1 MQVFKAYFKVIKKNI
16 PSMLIYLVVFIG
28 LAIMFSMMIGG
39 NKIANF
45 SETKCR
51 IAFFNYDK
59 ESVFIDSFKEYLKDN
74 ATIIDVTDET
84 QKLQDALFYRDV
96 EYIVKIPKGF
106 TKSLLYG
113 KGDVLIEKT
122 SLPDS
127 TSAMYV
133 DFLINKYLNQ
143 VKLYSKNIPGITYKE
158 IVSNV
163 ENDLKKEANVN
174 LKSYG
179 SSTSTSGISYY
190 FIYFSYSI
198 IAILF
203 LGISSIM
210 IVFNNPELKKRNFC
224 SPVSKFKIN
233 MQIILGN
240 LAFSVF
246 VWALLVAFSTVL
258 YGSALF
264 TVKSM
269 YLVLNAL
276 IFTFVCLSMA
286 FIIGTFIK
294 SRNTQSAIANVLTLG
309 LCFIGGVFV
318 PQQFLGNTV
327 LAISKFTPTYWYVKV
342 INDLDKISFL
352 NFSNL
357 KPVYYEM
364 LIELLFAVGL
374 LTVGLFIS
382 RQRKF
387 EI

>member
-1 MQVFKAYFKVIKKNI
+1 MQVFKAYFKIIKKNI
-16 PSMLIYLVVFIG
+16 PSMLIYLGVFIG
-28 LAIMFSMMIGG
+28 LAIMFSMLIGG
-39 NKIANF
+39 NKITNF

-59 ESVFIDSFKEYLKDN
+59 ESELIDSFKEYLKDN
-74 ATIIDVTDET
+74 ATIIDVQDET

-113 KGDVLIEKT
+113 KSDILIEKT

-158 IVSNV
+158 IVANV
-163 ENDLKKEANVN
+163 ENDLKKEAKVN

-210 IVFNNPELKKRNFC
+210 IVFNDPELKKRNLC
-224 SPVSKFKIN
+224 SPVSKNKIN

-240 LAFSVF
+240 LTFSVF

-276 IFTFVCLSMA
+276 IFTFVCLSIA

-294 SRNTQSAIANVLTLG
+294 GRNAQSAIANVLTLG
-309 LCFIGGVFV
+309 LCFIGVVFV

-357 KPVYYEM
+357 KPVYFEM
-364 LIELLFAVGL
+364 LIELLFAIGL
-374 LTVGLFIS
+374 LTIGLFIS